1 MTRADKTDA
10 EITERAH
17 AWRARIH
24 DSDSSAADRAALG
37 AWLAEDPRHRRAYQ
51 RALEVW
57 RRLGRLRLED
67 IDPDLRPPAR
77 PARSHSRL
85 RAARWRALAAALLL
99 LGAGAALMLPY
110 APRSGPPE
118 LAGDTY
124 RTGIGETRG
133 LSLADGTRVTL
144 GALTTLEVSL
154 SAAGRR
160 ARLAGGA
167 AWFAVAPD
175 AARPFTV
182 EAGALRA
189 TVLGTEFAVRANGGV
204 ARVAVAE
211 GRVEVAHPF
220 LILGLPLPLKTR
232 RLLAAGQK
240 IAATPG
246 RGLGAVSAVS
256 PADVGA
262 WRGQRLIYDEATLAE
277 LVADANRHH
286 PRRIMLA
293 DDARALA
300 QNTLTASFNA
310 RHIDRMLRLLTL
322 AYPVRIDRNDP
333 DTLLIRARKGE

>member
-24 DSDSSAADRAALG
+24 DPDASAADRAALG

-77 PARSHSRL
+77 PARARF
-85 RAARWRALAAALLL
+85 RAVGWRAPACALLLLAAAAALL
-99 LGAGAALMLPY
+99 LPY
-110 APRSGPPE
+110 APRSGPAE

-124 RTGIGETRG
+124 RTGIGETRDLG
-133 LSLADGTRVTL
+133 LADGTRVTL

-167 AWFAVAPD
+167 AWFVVAPD

-220 LILGLPLPLKTR
+220 LILGLPLPFKTR
-232 RLLAAGQK
+232 RLLAAGQQ
-240 IAATPG
+240 IAAVPG
-246 RGLGAVSAVS
+246 RGLGPVRAVL

-262 WRGQRLIYDEATLAE
+262 WRGQRLIYDGATLAE

-300 QNTLTASFNA
+300 QKTLTGAFDA
-310 RHIDRMLRLLTL
+310 RQIDRMLRLLTL
-322 AYPVRIDRNDP
+322 SYPIRIDRKDP

>member
-1 MTRADKTDA
+1 MTRADQADA

-17 AWRARIH
+17 AWRARMH
-24 DSDSSAADRAALG
+24 DPDATAADRAALG

-57 RRLGRLRLED
+57 RRLGRLRPED
-67 IDPDLRPPAR
+67 IDPDLWPPAR
-77 PARSHSRL
+77 PARARFRAVGW
-85 RAARWRALAAALLL
+85 RAAAAALLL
-99 LGAGAALMLPY
+99 LVATAALLLPY

-124 RTGIGETRG
+124 RTGRGETRN

-154 SAAGRR
+154 FAAGRR

-182 EAGALRA
+182 EAGALSA

-220 LILGLPLPLKTR
+220 LILGLPLPFKTR
-232 RLLAAGQK
+232 RLLTAGQK
-240 IAATPG
+240 IAAAPG
-246 RGLGAVSAVS
+246 RGLGPVSAVS

-262 WRGQRLIYDEATLAE
+262 WRGQRLIYDKATLAE

-300 QNTLTASFNA
+300 QKTLTGAFDA
-310 RHIDRMLRLLTL
+310 RQIDRMLRLLTL
-322 AYPVRIDRNDP
+322 SYPVTIDRHDP

>member
-1 MTRADKTDA
+1 MTRADQADA

-24 DSDSSAADRAALG
+24 DPDASAADRAALG

-77 PARSHSRL
+77 PAGARF
-85 RAARWRALAAALLL
+85 RAVKWRALAAALLL
-99 LGAGAALMLPY
+99 LVAGAALMLPY

-124 RTGIGETRG
+124 RTGRGETRG

-182 EAGALRA
+182 RAGALSA

-204 ARVAVAE
+204 LRVAVAE

-220 LILGLPLPLKTR
+220 LILGLPLPFKTR

-240 IAATPG
+240 IAAAPG
-246 RGLGAVSAVS
+246 RGLGPVRAVA

-300 QNTLTASFNA
+300 QKTLTASFNA

>member
-1 MTRADKTDA
+1 MTHADRADA

-24 DSDSSAADRAALG
+24 DPDATAADRAALG

-57 RRLGRLRLED
+57 RRLGRLRRED
-67 IDPDLRPPAR
+67 IDPDLWPPAR
-77 PARSHSRL
+77 PARARFRAVKW
-85 RAARWRALAAALLL
+85 RAAAAALFLL
-99 LGAGAALMLPY
+99 VAAAALMLPY

-124 RTGIGETRG
+124 RTGIGETRD

-144 GALTTLEVSL
+144 GALTTLEVSR

-167 AWFAVAPD
+167 AWFAVVPD

-182 EAGALRA
+182 EAGALSA

-204 ARVAVAE
+204 VRVAVAE

-220 LILGLPLPLKTR
+220 LILGLPLPFKTR

-240 IAATPG
+240 IAAAPA
-246 RGLGAVSAVS
+246 RGLGPVRAVA

-277 LVADANRHH
+277 LVADANRYH

-300 QNTLTASFNA
+300 QKTLTASFNA

-322 AYPVRIDRNDP
+322 AYPIRIDRNDP
-333 DTLLIRARKGE
+333 DTLLIRAREGE

>member
-24 DSDSSAADRAALG
+24 DPDASAADRAALR

-57 RRLGRLRLED
+57 RRLGRLRRED
-67 IDPDLRPPAR
+67 IDPDLRPPPR
-77 PARSHSRL
+77 PARARL
-85 RAARWRALAAALLL
+85 RALGWRAAALLL
-99 LGAGAALMLPY
+99 LVAGAALMLPY
-110 APRSGPPE
+110 APHSGPPE

-124 RTGIGETRG
+124 RTGISETRS

-154 SAAGRR
+154 SVAGRR

-182 EAGALRA
+182 EAGALSA

-204 ARVAVAE
+204 LRVAVAE
-211 GRVEVAHPF
+211 GQVEVAHPF
-220 LILGLPLPLKTR
+220 LILGLPLPFKTR

-240 IAATPG
+240 IAAAPG
-246 RGLGAVSAVS
+246 RGLGPVSAVA
-256 PADVGA
+256 PVEVGA
-262 WRGQRLIYDEATLAE
+262 WRGQRLIYDKATLAE

-322 AYPVRIDRNDP
+322 AYPVRIDQNDP

>member
-1 MTRADKTDA
+1 MSRPDQADA

-17 AWRARIH
+17 AWRARIQ
-24 DSDSSAADRAALG
+24 DPDASAADRAALG

-51 RALEVW
+51 RALAVW

-77 PARSHSRL
+77 PARARL
-85 RAARWRALAAALLL
+85 PAVGWRALAAALLL
-99 LGAGAALMLPY
+99 LVAGVALLLPY

-124 RTGIGETRG
+124 RTGKGETRD
-133 LSLADGTRVTL
+133 LSLADGTQVTL

-154 SAAGRR
+154 LAAGRR

-182 EAGALRA
+182 EAGALSA
-189 TVLGTEFAVRANGGV
+189 AVLGTEFAVRANGGV

-211 GRVEVAHPF
+211 GRVEVAHPLVF
-220 LILGLPLPLKTR
+220 LGLPLPFKTR

-240 IAATPG
+240 IAAAPG
-246 RGLGAVSAVS
+246 RGLGPVSAVS

-262 WRGQRLIYDEATLAE
+262 WRGQRLIYDGATLAE

-293 DDARALA
+293 HDARALA
-300 QNTLTASFNA
+300 QKTLTAAFDA
-310 RHIDRMLRLLTL
+310 RQIDRMLRLLTL
-322 AYPVRIDRNDP
+322 SYPVSIDRNDP